1 MVGHLKKKKHIKP
14 NNYIKKEIQW
24 KKQVAQQQML
34 VYKKLKTTTKKEVV
48 VRGVNQYI
56 NVIWLFKKI
65 GGKIY
70 SCSTHSIQKVYF
82 R

>member
-1 MVGHLKKKKHIKP
+1 MVGYLKKKKHIKP

-48 VRGVNQYI
+48 VGGMNQYI
-56 NVIWLFKKI
+56 NVIWLF
-65 GGKIY
+65 
-70 SCSTHSIQKVYF
+70 
-82 R
+82 